1 MRKYK
6 CMDKTARGNLF
17 AMRFAPFAMKQSN
30 CTGLKDKR
38 QKKESQIAQKIERHH
53 QIQHKKRAKKRE
65 NAITRKTR
73 ENARAGPPY
82 GTGLHSLSH
91 RCNNEIIGSTLPVW

>member
-1 MRKYK
+1 L
-6 CMDKTARGNLF
+6 A
-17 AMRFAPFAMKQSN
+17 AQVA
-30 CTGLKDKR
+30 DKR
-38 QKKESQIAQKIERHH
+38 AEADKIERKLLVDRSVLESQIAQKIERHH

-73 ENARAGPPY
+73 ENARAGPPSY